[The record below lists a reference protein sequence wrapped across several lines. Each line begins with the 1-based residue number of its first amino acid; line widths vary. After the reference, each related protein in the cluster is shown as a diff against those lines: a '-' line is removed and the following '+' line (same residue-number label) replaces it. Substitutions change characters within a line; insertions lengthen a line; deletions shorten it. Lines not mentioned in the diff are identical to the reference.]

1 MIYIPL
7 LAALALGAG
16 TILEKLLLRKK
27 KIGTKLY
34 QTGSFFVI
42 SILMLP
48 LLYFFWKLDSE
59 AFQLKNILIFL
70 GVIASAVLAN
80 FFYLY
85 SIKWEKIT
93 KTEPARVLEPLF
105 VILLVILF
113 GLFIPGFSEP
123 NKGILIPAIIAGI
136 AIIFPHIKRERIKL
150 NKYFIA
156 ALAGSLF
163 FALELVISKL
173 ILNFYSP
180 ITFYFL
186 RCLLV
191 FIISYLI
198 FKPKLNS
205 LDKKTYF
212 NIFIIGGVWI
222 TYRVAVYFGYLK
234 YGIIF
239 TTLITMIAPIIIY
252 LLASKFLKEKLNW
265 KNIVS
270 SIVIIS
276 CIIYVTLT

>member
-186 RCLLV
+186 RCLFV